1 MNLIT
6 KEEAIEV
13 YSGQSRQEVEEL
25 NKKYD
30 SEEVTEPT
38 PEQFVFVRNYLIL
51 YKAIFNAH
59 RSAIIYEL
67 MCQLLMKPLPLPTK
81 SRC

>member
-30 SEEVTEPT
+30 SREVTEPT
-38 PEQFVFVRNYLIL
+38 PEQFVFVRNYLTL
-51 YKAIFNAH
+51 YITIFNAH
-59 RSAIIYEL
+59 RSAIIY
-67 MCQLLMKPLPLPTK
+67 
-81 SRC
+81 